1 MAKKRLLFISDET
14 STKDQLSQAFANG
27 EFRTF
32 AKPADRSVLFQISF
46 LQPDLV
52 ILEMGRS
59 KDAGREVL
67 RGIRGC
73 SFVPVIALLP
83 PGDAM
88 GIVETLNA
96 GADQCLSESFV
107 TQELQARV
115 RALLR
120 RAEATAT
127 AKRRPAP
134 VPAL

>member
-14 STKDQLSQAFANG
+14 FIKDQLSQAFASG

-32 AKPADRSVLFQISF
+32 SKPTNMSVLFQICL

-59 KDAGREVL
+59 EDTGREVL
-67 RGIRGC
+67 RGIRDC
-73 SFVPVIALLP
+73 SFVPVIVLLP
-83 PGDAM
+83 PGNGM
-88 GIVETLNA
+88 GPVEVLNA

-107 TQELQARV
+107 PQELQARV

-120 RAEATAT
+120 RAEATAA

-134 VPAL
+134 ILAL